1 MQRPEPLGF
10 HPGSSLMGVRR
21 GKEAHFWRLLLLF
34 VHMLSSISCNIN
46 SCPHINSCP
55 YILCIP
61 PLVLFARRHYISVTA
76 LKVIKTLESGGF
88 SK

>member
-46 SCPHINSCP
+46 SCP

-61 PLVLFARRHYISVTA
+61 PLVLFARRHCISVTA